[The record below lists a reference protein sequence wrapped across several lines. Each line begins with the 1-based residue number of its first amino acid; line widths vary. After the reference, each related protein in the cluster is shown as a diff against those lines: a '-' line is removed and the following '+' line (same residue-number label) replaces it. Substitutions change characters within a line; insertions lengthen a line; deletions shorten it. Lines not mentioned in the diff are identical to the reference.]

1 LALTPEQLASA
12 AHFLNVTGRLRRGVA
27 PQAALQDALAVR
39 AQIADL
45 IPAWKRDWSVT
56 IEPFDVI
63 LVGDRLRQ
71 SLYVALGAVVLVL
84 IIACANL
91 TNLLLTRGAAREKE
105 IAVRAAL
112 GASRA
117 RLITQLLTESI
128 VLGALGGVAGLAVA
142 ALLIEAAVPVLPVA
156 IPFTADIALNLRV
169 LAFAAAVALTVSIVV
184 GVVPAV
190 RLSQDSTAAALRTA
204 SRGASAPHDRLRRL
218 IVGAEVAVSL
228 VLICGSVLLFKSL
241 MRLQQVDIGVQ
252 VPNVIVASIDIAR
265 DKYPTP
271 ERAIAFYEKL
281 TRDVRAIPG
290 VSAASLSGDLPLEGT
305 GGENLR
311 MPGQSEPLLSVR
323 FKRAGEGY
331 FETMAMQVIAGR
343 TFTDRDRLGAPYVT
357 IINEALAE
365 RLRNNFGLVDP
376 VGKLVDL
383 PALGYGFTTTR
394 QNMQIVGV
402 VTNER
407 VRSDLRLSA
416 EGIAYVPLAQAPH
429 QWTRVAVRTESSLDA
444 MVPAIREALHRIDP
458 HVALADVRTLEDL
471 RDLSLSGLKEPAWLI
486 GLFAAL
492 SALLAALG
500 LYGVVAHSVQQQR
513 REIGIRMALGAR
525 PADVLSLIVGTIAVT
540 IAGGV
545 VVGLL
550 AAAGLMR
557 VTESLLFQVSA
568 LDRDAFLLAAFAMTI
583 VGLIA
588 ALAPAARA
596 TAVDPTTALRSE

>member
-1 LALTPEQLASA
+1 
-12 AHFLNVTGRLRRGVA
+12 
-27 PQAALQDALAVR
+27 
-39 AQIADL
+39 
-45 IPAWKRDWSVT
+45 
-56 IEPFDVI
+56 
-63 LVGDRLRQ
+63 
-71 SLYVALGAVVLVL
+71 
-84 IIACANL
+84 
-91 TNLLLTRGAAREKE
+91 
-105 IAVRAAL
+105 
-112 GASRA
+112 
-117 RLITQLLTESI
+117 
-128 VLGALGGVAGLAVA
+128 
-142 ALLIEAAVPVLPVA
+142 
-156 IPFTADIALNLRV
+156 
-169 LAFAAAVALTVSIVV
+169 
-184 GVVPAV
+184 
-190 RLSQDSTAAALRTA
+190 
-204 SRGASAPHDRLRRL
+204 
-218 IVGAEVAVSL
+218 
-228 VLICGSVLLFKSL
+228 
-241 MRLQQVDIGVQ
+241 
-252 VPNVIVASIDIAR
+252 
-265 DKYPTP
+265 
-271 ERAIAFYEKL
+271 
-281 TRDVRAIPG
+281 